1 MAEIR
6 FYNFDLHVTMSNNN
20 VHTSNDSIDTFDV
33 KSKITI
39 PNGPFGEPLSQLTE
53 KSNNVATLLNKT
65 SSFNHT
71 SLDNHGIPNIDQ
83 STLDTTLDTTTISI
97 KMSNFDVD
105 NPSTHLF
112 VKPARGSLYQWGY
125 ESRKYLFIFLLKPL
139 TMNQM
144 GSKYKRQSQQ
154 ITFKK
159 IRDQYKNI
167 TGQNMFPPFFQLHGR
182 TQKYV
187 QMTDTEISDYI
198 ENMLKILVE

>member
-65 SSFNHT
+65 SSFNDT

-112 VKPARGSLYQWGY
+112 VKPTRGSLYQWGY

-139 TMNQM
+139 IMNQM
-144 GSKYKRQSQQ
+144 GSTYKRQSQQ
-154 ITFKK
+154 ITF
-159 IRDQYKNI
+159 
-167 TGQNMFPPFFQLHGR
+167 
-182 TQKYV
+182 
-187 QMTDTEISDYI
+187 
-198 ENMLKILVE
+198 

>member
-53 KSNNVATLLNKT
+53 KSNNVATLLNET
-65 SSFNHT
+65 SSFNDT
-71 SLDNHGIPNIDQ
+71 SLDIHGIPNIDQ

-105 NPSTHLF
+105 NPCTHLF
-112 VKPARGSLYQWGY
+112 VKHTRGSLYQWGY

-139 TMNQM
+139 TTNQM

-159 IRDQYKNI
+159 
-167 TGQNMFPPFFQLHGR
+167 
-182 TQKYV
+182 YV
-187 QMTDTEISDYI
+187 INT
-198 ENMLKILVE
+198 KI

>member
-53 KSNNVATLLNKT
+53 KSNNVATLLNET
-65 SSFNHT
+65 SSFNDT
-71 SLDNHGIPNIDQ
+71 SLDIHGIPKIYQ
-83 STLDTTLDTTTISI
+83 STLNTTLDTTTISI

-105 NPSTHLF
+105 NPSTYLF

-144 GSKYKRQSQQ
+144 CSKYKRQSQQ

-159 IRDQYKNI
+159 VRDQYKNI

-182 TQKYV
+182 AQKYV

-198 ENMLKILVE
+198 ENMLC